1 MRGGGSY
8 SHYDSRILLLVYKVT
23 TMSESQIKEIKRVY
37 AGLET
42 LYQTYF
48 PKLDPL
54 LIHDLLRRLK
64 KNPNIPPIYMVEVF
78 TKQGVNTEAA
88 KKYIFEKTGM
98 VPAIYDK
105 GSHYVT
111 NQKLTLE
118 MLKEISDSDDVLEI
132 AGDYTGNITARGS
145 SHVHS
150 DDCPLRNLDYAY

>member
-1 MRGGGSY
+1 
-8 SHYDSRILLLVYKVT
+8 
-23 TMSESQIKEIKRVY
+23 MSAASQEIKEIMRVY

-42 LYQTYF
+42 FYQAYF
-48 PKLDPL
+48 PKTEPY

-78 TKQGVNTEAA
+78 TKSGVDAEAA
-88 KKYIFEKTGM
+88 KQYIFEKTGM

-105 GSHYVT
+105 GTHYVT

-118 MLKEISDSDDVLEI
+118 TLKEISESADVLEV
-132 AGDYTGNITARGS
+132 AGDYTGTITARGS

-150 DDCPLRNLDYAY
+150 DDCPLRDLDYAY